1 MWHFSTFS
9 GCHHTTG
16 VITRLGYS
24 HYIYVCCLVLQCF
37 LMHCVSMQ
45 TGEVPVCDPRMF
57 VECLQMAQAK
67 YVSNNEAAN
76 CNCPRQCRRLSYQP
90 TISQAPIATTAA
102 EYMIRALNANITV
115 NEMILDYCTV
125 QVRKSIIFTSTFVLS
140 LSVLHNG
147 KFQVFPSPFL
157 SSVLCFPF
165 IIISTNEVQ

>member
-1 MWHFSTFS
+1 
-9 GCHHTTG
+9 
-16 VITRLGYS
+16 
-24 HYIYVCCLVLQCF
+24 
-37 LMHCVSMQ
+37 MQ

-165 IIISTNEVQ
+165 IIISTNEVQWLAKVN